1 MRILIVAFSQ
11 SIHTARWVSQLVDQG
26 WDIHLFSSIDGF
38 PVRPE
43 MAGVVVHRSVYVRQK
58 GLGKT
63 VRLKGIPVG
72 SEFVARGAIKLLQQ
86 SYPNYRAKQ
95 LARLIDRLKPD
106 VIHSLEIQHA
116 GYLTLDALRLVHGT
130 PPPWIV
136 TNWGNDIFLFGRLAS
151 HKERIRDVLKRCD
164 YYSCECQRDVNLA
177 REFGFGGTTFPVSP
191 NTGGFDLEE
200 LQSLRMPGPSSRRR
214 LIMVKGYSGWAGR
227 AFVAL
232 RALERC
238 ADLLGGYE
246 ICMYSASEDVIIAAE
261 LLSESTGAK
270 VTIVP
275 SEIPHR
281 EMLRLFGR
289 ARVALGLNISDGVST
304 SFLEA
309 LAMGSFPVQSW
320 TSSADEW
327 IKDGVTGLLVPPED
341 PDVVEQA
348 LRRALTD
355 DQLVDNAAAIN
366 WQRACERLDRRQLGP
381 KAVALY
387 TTVVE
392 ESRGTGRHGKQG
404 ARPAGDHGSVQ
415 DRRQ

>member
-1 MRILIVAFSQ
+1 V
-11 SIHTARWVSQLVDQG
+11 
-26 WDIHLFSSIDGF
+26 
-38 PVRPE
+38 
-43 MAGVVVHRSVYVRQK
+43 
-58 GLGKT
+58 
-63 VRLKGIPVG
+63 
-72 SEFVARGAIKLLQQ
+72 
-86 SYPNYRAKQ
+86 
-95 LARLIDRLKPD
+95 KPD

-116 GYLTLDALRLVHGT
+116 GYLTLDALRLVHRT

-136 TNWGNDIFLFGRLAS
+136 TNWGNDIFLFGRLAA
-151 HKERIRDVLKRCD
+151 HKERIREVLRRCD
-164 YYSCECQRDVNLA
+164 YYSCECQRDVDLA
-177 REFGFGGTTFPVSP
+177 REFGFGGTILPVSP

-246 ICMYSASEDVIIAAE
+246 ICVYLASEDVIIAAE
-261 LLSESTGAK
+261 LLAASTGAK
-270 VTIVP
+270 VTMVP
-275 SEIPHR
+275 PETPHR
-281 EMLRLFGR
+281 EMLQLYGK

-309 LAMGSFPVQSW
+309 LVMGSFPVQSW

-327 IKDGVTGLLVPPED
+327 IEDGVTGLLVPPED

-355 DQLVDNAAAIN
+355 DQLVDDAAAIN
-366 WQRACERLDRRQLGP
+366 WQTACERLDSRQLGP

-392 ESRGTGRHGKQG
+392 ESRGTGRHDERG
-404 ARPAGDHGSVQ
+404 ARQTGDPGSTGE
-415 DRRQ
+415 RER